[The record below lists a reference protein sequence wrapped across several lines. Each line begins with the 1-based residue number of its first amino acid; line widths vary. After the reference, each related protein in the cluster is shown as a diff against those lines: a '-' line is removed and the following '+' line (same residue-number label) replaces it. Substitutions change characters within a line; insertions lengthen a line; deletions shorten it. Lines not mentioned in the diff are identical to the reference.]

1 MANMHAVFAGHMVCY
16 AVQVSDEQGVSRG
29 SVKAAGR
36 TTGRQVAALA
46 CVEALI
52 LSVACLYGAA
62 VVCELEAGTL
72 ARIPLAGHL
81 IEHDITFIRPKGSVF
96 GDEYARL
103 FDDLRSV

>member
-52 LSVACLYGAA
+52 LSVACLYGASVVPRHSGVATA
-62 VVCELEAGTL
+62 VYVAFVALSCTL
-72 ARIPLAGHL
+72 A
-81 IEHDITFIRPKGSVF
+81 SV
-96 GDEYARL
+96 L
-103 FDDLRSV
+103 W